1 MRRKVISCPYSVCSW
16 REKLPLSKSALERT
30 WLYHEI
36 GRCHL
41 ELGDNAKAK
50 DFGEKSLVAAK
61 DAEDDVWQ
69 LNAGVLVAQAEGK
82 VRKERCINANVNI
95 REWHMVA

>member
-1 MRRKVISCPYSVCSW
+1 
-16 REKLPLSKSALERT
+16 
-30 WLYHEI
+30 
-36 GRCHL
+36 L

-69 LNAGVLVAQAEGK
+69 LNAGVLVAQAEGRFGK
-82 VRKERCINANVNI
+82 NDAS
-95 REWHMVA
+95 MQM